1 MNLNDG
7 SEDGE
12 FRNAIRVL
20 ADRVGHLVQ
29 QRAELVERCT
39 IAEANQALLKK
50 DLENQAELLKGL
62 YSKRKFD
69 KQVQVC
75 NLSNSGFVLMT
86 WQTCV
91 VHLSYFLVE
100 SLIVLYKLVKMVH
113 VLVLTCPP
121 NE

>member
-7 SEDGE
+7 SEDSE

-39 IAEANQALLKK
+39 IAEANQTLLKK
-50 DLENQAELLKGL
+50 DLENQAELLKSL

-69 KQVQVC
+69 KQV
-75 NLSNSGFVLMT
+75 
-86 WQTCV
+86 
-91 VHLSYFLVE
+91 
-100 SLIVLYKLVKMVH
+100 
-113 VLVLTCPP
+113 
-121 NE
+121 